1 MKKQIQIDFSL
12 FCELYDYFFGENAP
26 TGYAAEEIRK
36 QLEDKADKIISRELF
51 SRYKRTPTGAEREQ
65 ARQEYLNH
73 KGIHKDW
80 RSETEIPTDKI

>member
-26 TGYAAEEIRK
+26 TGYEADEIRK
-36 QLEDKADKIISRELF
+36 QIDDKVEKIISRELF
-51 SRYKRTPTGAEREQ
+51 TKYKRTPTGVEREQ

-73 KGIHKDW
+73 RGILKDW
-80 RSETEIPTDKI
+80 RTDEEYHN